1 MRTRQIPYSD
11 LTVTELC
18 LGTMTFGSQVDNQMS
33 IDLLNKATKEYAIN
47 FIVSYILILFI
58 TRRISLSE

>member
-1 MRTRQIPYSD
+1 
-11 LTVTELC
+11 
-18 LGTMTFGSQVDNQMS
+18 MTFGSQVDNEMS